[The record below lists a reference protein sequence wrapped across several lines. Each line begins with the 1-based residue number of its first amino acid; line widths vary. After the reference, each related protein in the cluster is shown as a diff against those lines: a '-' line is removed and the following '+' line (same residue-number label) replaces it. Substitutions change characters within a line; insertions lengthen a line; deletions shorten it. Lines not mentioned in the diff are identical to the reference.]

1 MLSPFL
7 RYRLP
12 PPLPYLPWIQSPPQ
26 MGGGIPPPPP
36 TSFLLENLKECEE
49 ENSSLNIKTKM
60 LRLEFFASFKGMSL
74 YF

>member
-12 PPLPYLPWIQSPPQ
+12 PPSPLPSMDTVPTPY
-26 MGGGIPPPPP
+26 GGIPPPPP
-36 TSFLLENLKECEE
+36 TSFPLENLKECEE

-60 LRLEFFASFKGMSL
+60 LRLEFFANFKGLSL